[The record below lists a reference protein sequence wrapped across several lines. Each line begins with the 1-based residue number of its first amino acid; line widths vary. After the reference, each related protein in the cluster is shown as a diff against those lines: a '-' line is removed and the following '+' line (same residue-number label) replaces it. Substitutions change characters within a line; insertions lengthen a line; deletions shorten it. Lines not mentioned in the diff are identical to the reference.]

1 MPKGLN
7 PQTKILPYLHLK
19 NVLIPKILLAPP
31 VAVYHPSPV
40 KTQLLFIRIGK
51 IELLREGKMRERE
64 RERVKE
70 QDMDVW
76 NN

>member
-1 MPKGLN
+1 MPKGLS
-7 PQTKILPYLHLK
+7 PQTKILLYLHLK
-19 NVLIPKILLAPP
+19 NVLIPKIVLAPP
-31 VAVYHPSPV
+31 VAVYHPCPV
-40 KTQLLFIRIGK
+40 KSQLLFILIGK
-51 IELLREGKMRERE
+51 IELLREGKTRE